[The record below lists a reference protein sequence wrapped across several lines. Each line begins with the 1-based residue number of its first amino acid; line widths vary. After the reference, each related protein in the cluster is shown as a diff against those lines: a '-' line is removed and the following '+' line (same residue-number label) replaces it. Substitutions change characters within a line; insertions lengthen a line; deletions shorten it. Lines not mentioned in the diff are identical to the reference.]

1 MKVFPS
7 FRLDAVNQCVWRLGD
22 TGREER
28 ILLTPKAFAV
38 LAYLVDHAGRLVT
51 HDELLE
57 AVWPG
62 SVVEPQAVK
71 KHVLGVRTALGDRPK
86 NSLYIETV
94 TKRGYQFIAPV
105 SEPIASSPLVPGRP
119 AHRTLVGRGGAHA
132 RCVRETTCCRSSWTC
147 DSCQPW
153 ANGASRATSRVPSEL
168 PPQRRPSLRAIEVP
182 GR

>member
-62 SVVEPQAVK
+62 SVVEPQADK
-71 KHVLGVRTALGDRPK
+71 KHVLGVRTARGPPEEL
-86 NSLYIETV
+86 SLYRDGDEAGI
-94 TKRGYQFIAPV
+94 PV
-105 SEPIASSPLVPGRP
+105 Y
-119 AHRTLVGRGGAHA
+119 
-132 RCVRETTCCRSSWTC
+132 RS
-147 DSCQPW
+147 
-153 ANGASRATSRVPSEL
+153 GV
-168 PPQRRPSLRAIEVP
+168 
-182 GR
+182 